1 MCDLTGPDVSIEIS
15 LREYGLAWKIG
26 ETETRFYFGTGHNGA
41 QYIHFDWADLEN
53 NVDVNT
59 EFNWADLQEVADF
72 VGDSLKDWHNRPL
85 TQKIQDL
92 LGYYGPENVFGD
104 SYTEPMT
111 YEEIVSEKG
120 D

>member
-1 MCDLTGPDVSIEIS
+1 MGELTGPDVSIEIS
-15 LREYGLAWKIG
+15 LKEYGLAWKIG
-26 ETETRFYFGTGHNGA
+26 ETETRFYYGTKHIGDEYTG
-41 QYIHFDWADLEN
+41 FDRANLENNLDVEAEFCWADLS
-53 NVDVNT
+53 
-59 EFNWADLQEVADF
+59 EVADL
-72 VGDSLKDWHNRPL
+72 VGDLLKDWNKRPL

-111 YEEIVSEKG
+111 YEEVVSEKG